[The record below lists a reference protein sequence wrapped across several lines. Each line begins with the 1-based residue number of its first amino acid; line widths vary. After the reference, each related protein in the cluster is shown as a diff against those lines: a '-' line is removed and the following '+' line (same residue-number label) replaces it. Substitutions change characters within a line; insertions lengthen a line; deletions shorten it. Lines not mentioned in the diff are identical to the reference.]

1 MQAFSAWI
9 HICAIRLFTES
20 ILRYG
25 LPPKFLGCLLKPNP
39 KNTAKLRK
47 LLGSMF
53 GSNGALPSAKQYTDA
68 ALPCLISGMR
78 TTYAG
83 TKQYYDGDASGGA
96 AASVGDTEM
105 FPYVSFTISIDG

>member
-1 MQAFSAWI
+1 MCCVQAFSAWI

-39 KNTAKLRK
+39 KQTTKLRK

-53 GSNGALPSAKQYTDA
+53 GTNGAPPLK
-68 ALPCLISGMR
+68 R
-78 TTYAG
+78 
-83 TKQYYDGDASGGA
+83 
-96 AASVGDTEM
+96 
-105 FPYVSFTISIDG
+105 

>member
-39 KNTAKLRK
+39 KQTTKLRK

-53 GSNGALPSAKQYTDA
+53 GSNGAL
-68 ALPCLISGMR
+68 
-78 TTYAG
+78 
-83 TKQYYDGDASGGA
+83 
-96 AASVGDTEM
+96 
-105 FPYVSFTISIDG
+105 